1 MGNQLERRVDNSM
14 MTITETEEWLYREE
28 NVIKI
33 QALIEEN
40 GIYMDYDTEQQ
51 CVLRIREIKN
61 GRTRKNT

>member
-1 MGNQLERRVDNSM
+1 VGNQLERRVDNSM

>member
-1 MGNQLERRVDNSM
+1 M